1 MSTGNEISKQI
12 DEILELDKLQR
23 KGGYLAVLR
32 LIQRLKKESPLED
45 HRNFCT
51 AKTPKSTMLMTPWN
65 HACIRAEQ
73 CKGCGT
79 YFFDLRQVLEFIEK
93 AQQEIEKQNV

>member
-1 MSTGNEISKQI
+1 MSTKNETSKQI
-12 DEILELDKLQR
+12 DEILELDKLQH

-65 HACIRAEQ
+65 YACIRTEK
-73 CKGCGT
+73 CKGCGS
-79 YFFDLRQVLEFIEK
+79 YFFDLRRVLEFIEK
-93 AQQEIEKQNV
+93 AKQEIEKQNV